1 MRRPGAA
8 RSTERKPADDR
19 RREIADA
26 ALRVIADHGL
36 GRFTALAIAREVG
49 ITDAALFRHFPDKEA
64 IVLAA
69 IERVGELLFERF
81 PPQGR
86 DPVER
91 LGAFFRQRVA
101 VIRAHPGI
109 ARIFATQE
117 LSHAAPAEGVERLA
131 EFRSLSTG
139 FVRACVAEAAHEDVL
154 APGLGVEE
162 ASLVVLGALLALA
175 HSGVVPPGDAGD
187 LPERVWHTLET
198 FLRGR
203 ARPPSAARRPPR
215 ATRRRSTQARGDQS

>member
-1 MRRPGAA
+1 MRPGAA
-8 RSTERKPADDR
+8 RSTARKPADDR

-26 ALRVIADHGL
+26 ALRVIADQGL

-49 ITDAALFRHFPDKEA
+49 ITDAALFRHFASKEA

-69 IERVGELLFERF
+69 IDRVGELLFERF
-81 PPQGR
+81 PPRGA
-86 DPVER
+86 DPVEQ
-91 LGAFFRQRVA
+91 LGTFFRQRVA

-109 ARIFATQE
+109 ARIFATRE
-117 LSHAAPAEGVERLA
+117 LSHAAPAEGVARLA
-131 EFRSLSTG
+131 EFRSRSTG
-139 FVRACVAEAAHEDVL
+139 FVRACVAKAAREDVL

-162 ASLVVLGALLALA
+162 AALVVLGALLALA
-175 HSGVVPPGDAGD
+175 HSDAVPPGDAGD

-215 ATRRRSTQARGDQS
+215 APGRRSNPSRGDQS